1 MVITVDDARF
11 DQRSNFTPIATTKNS
26 RSNGEEEKTVKKI
39 NEVNS
44 KDVITPAVIAVRK
57 TVTETNATK
66 TQQNEDVPVTV
77 TSRKQY
83 AVKAPSNWRK
93 DEKSEKSVRDKIAM
107 FSNDKIKPAD
117 RKIFTKSTEN
127 LLLDNGERSR
137 KNVDVESLTL
147 TKKAQSV
154 DTLDT
159 IDSNSENRFQENFTE
174 STCDNNSSSK
184 KFESAPSNEYPYN
197 LRAYSVENLRDV
209 ETTTAKQTPLIPNR
223 TTITAPIIPASYASL
238 PRSKPP
244 TITRT
249 TSFSG
254 SRDHQ
259 NYDERRRTSISN
271 LLEQRKKSMSKLRGL
286 IIPEKTAVAGETE
299 QILDLPEIKSAETQ
313 KVTLM
318 HSTQPSAYSR
328 REPVVP
334 NPRHYTSS
342 YQSLSSSQDNG
353 YVSIFGSGTN
363 RTVPRNGRTSETKTV
378 FPKPAAVVTPPTKPP
393 RTSLIIASQHTT
405 KENNKCDDS
414 DNDSV
419 FCAKISSPP
428 QSPVIQ
434 RPTEKLALTRTLS
447 SETNT
452 SIASSTTSTLTSGS
466 GSQASCSSVGSTP
479 TIDLSRKIVR
489 STSKESYVNRKSI
502 LALSKCRSG
511 KDDSN
516 GRQCYEDEDSTD
528 GCEDDVVR
536 HAPKSKQRNNKVAQ
550 ENVDTITNYR
560 LVSSENPV
568 VDMIVKVAEFVE
580 ITSDSNSDSNIG
592 DSSTAQII
600 DKFMNEER
608 KASFKAVQEA
618 KIVKTVPKVNVPTFQ
633 NKQPEN
639 NNDLAKWVRSEV
651 AKTRKVE
658 GSKPEPPKVP
668 TRNTVL
674 ENIKKFNSS
683 GDKPITF
690 TPTPLN
696 IVKKPQ
702 TIDIRKAN
710 ENNRLPPPLKSPK
723 MKLNSHER
731 FSSLDSLASSS
742 SGVSSTQTMLT
753 NTPEHG
759 SFSSFESNHS
769 LITPAD
775 LQLIIEEAD
784 PPLKTPEAVVVVLYR
799 ESPEC
804 SVGVTL
810 AGGADYETKEIT
822 VSLENV

>member
-1 MVITVDDARF
+1 
-11 DQRSNFTPIATTKNS
+11 
-26 RSNGEEEKTVKKI
+26 
-39 NEVNS
+39 
-44 KDVITPAVIAVRK
+44 
-57 TVTETNATK
+57 
-66 TQQNEDVPVTV
+66 
-77 TSRKQY
+77 
-83 AVKAPSNWRK
+83 
-93 DEKSEKSVRDKIAM
+93 M
-107 FSNDKIKPAD
+107 FSNDKIEPAD
-117 RKIFTKSTEN
+117 RKTLNKSTEN
-127 LLLDNGERSR
+127 LLLDNGDRSR
-137 KNVDVESLTL
+137 KNSEVDGLSLS
-147 TKKAQSV
+147 KKAQSV

-159 IDSNSENRFQENFTE
+159 IDCSSEIQYQRNINE
-174 STCDNNSSSK
+174 SICDNNSSSK
-184 KFESAPSNEYPYN
+184 KFESTPNVYSYN
-197 LRAYSVENLRDV
+197 LRTYSVENLRDV
-209 ETTTAKQTPLIPNR
+209 DSTSLRQTRITTNR
-223 TTITAPIIPASYASL
+223 PTSSPQVPIIPSSYASL

-259 NYDERRRTSISN
+259 NYDERRRTSITN

-286 IIPEKTAVAGETE
+286 IIPEKTTLSDETD
-299 QILDLPEIKSAETQ
+299 QILDLPEIKSADTQ
-313 KVTLM
+313 KVPLI
-318 HSTQPSAYSR
+318 HSTQHNSYSR

-334 NPRHYTSS
+334 NPKHYTSS

-363 RTVPRNGRTSETKTV
+363 RTVSRNGRSSETKTV

-393 RTSLIIASQHTT
+393 RTSLIIASQQTT
-405 KENNKCDDS
+405 KDSSKYDDS

-428 QSPVIQ
+428 HSPMTN
-434 RPTEKLALTRTLS
+434 PPSEKIALTRTLS

-479 TIDLSRKIVR
+479 TIDMSRKIVR
-489 STSKESYVNRKSI
+489 STSKESKESYVNRKSI

-511 KDDSN
+511 KEDSN
-516 GRQCYEDEDSTD
+516 GRQRYDDEDSTD
-528 GCEDDVVR
+528 GCEDDIVR
-536 HAPKSKQRNNKVAQ
+536 HIPKLKQRNAQFNHNKVVTGSA
-550 ENVDTITNYR
+550 DSITNYR
-560 LVSSENPV
+560 LASNENAV

-580 ITSDSNSDSNIG
+580 VTSDSNSDSNTC
-592 DSSTAQII
+592 DPSPAKVI
-600 DKFMNEER
+600 DKFMDEER
-608 KASFKAVQEA
+608 KASFKAVQVA
-618 KIVKTVPKVNVPTFQ
+618 KIVKTVPKVSVPTFQ
-633 NKQPEN
+633 SKQSDN

-658 GSKPEPPKVP
+658 EPHRTLIEKTKQPEQPKG
-668 TRNTVL
+668 TAKNTVL
-674 ENIKKFNSS
+674 DNIKKFNSS
-683 GDKPITF
+683 SDKPIIF

-696 IVKKPQ
+696 ISKKAPSV
-702 TIDIRKAN
+702 DNRKSN
-710 ENNRLPPPLKSPK
+710 ENKLPPPLKSPK
-723 MKLNSHER
+723 HKFNTHER

-742 SGVSSTQTMLT
+742 SGVSSTLLT

-784 PPLKTPEAVVVVLYR
+784 PPLKTPEAIVIVLYR

-822 VSLENV
+822 VSLCSKKL